1 MTVLLI
7 FALFVAVIAIDRGL
21 AFASRW
27 GGARRERAKRIA
39 ILKQSVRLD
48 FAAAADSLK
57 RVELPD
63 AKGRILA
70 LDDDTIILDSFR
82 RILVLEGYSV
92 DTVENGSE
100 ALFLIERN
108 DYDCVFTD
116 LNMPGMDGVE
126 VVKAVKHLRPDIDV
140 ALFTGYATLATAV
153 AAMQAGAADYME
165 KPFTPEELITFLNGL
180 LARRRARH
188 PASVRLV
195 SPGEETAP
203 ATPGEYCIPGGSFL
217 SEGHAWV
224 RIEPG
229 GQVRVGIDDFAQKA
243 AGPVNH
249 VAMPAEGLA
258 VQAGDPLFS
267 LQYGDQELHFLAP
280 VSGQVVEDNPGLARD
295 AGSIHASPYLD
306 GWVCRIAPSDLAG
319 ELSALRIGGSAVAW
333 YDEEIKRLDQLRASR
348 EQLDWP
354 ELESEFLVAVR

>member
-7 FALFVAVIAIDRGL
+7 LALFVAFVAIDRGL
-21 AFASRW
+21 ALASHW

-48 FAAAADSLK
+48 FAAAADSLQ
-57 RVELPD
+57 RVELPN
-63 AKGRILA
+63 ARGRILA
-70 LDDDTIILDSFR
+70 LDDDTIILDAFR

-92 DTVENGSE
+92 DTVENGPE

-140 ALFTGYATLATAV
+140 ALFTGYASLATAV

-165 KPFTPEELITFLNGL
+165 KPFTPEELIHFLDEL
-180 LARRRARH
+180 LAKRRARH
-188 PASVRLV
+188 QPPVRLV
-195 SPGEETAP
+195 APGEETAL
-203 ATPGEYCIPGGSFL
+203 ATSDGYCIPGGSFL

-229 GQVRVGIDDFAQKA
+229 GQVRIGIDDFAQKA
-243 AGPVNH
+243 AGPVGH
-249 VAMPAEGLA
+249 VTMPLEGMA

-267 LQYGDQELHFLAP
+267 LQYGDRELHFLAP
-280 VSGQVVEDNPGLARD
+280 VSGQVLEDNPGLRQD
-295 AGSIHASPYLD
+295 AGSLTHSPYLD
-306 GWVCRIAPSDLAG
+306 GWVCRIAPSDLAA
-319 ELSALRIGGSAVAW
+319 ELSALRIGGPAVAW

-348 EQLDWP
+348 DQLDWA
-354 ELESEFLVAVR
+354 ELESEFLVPVR